1 MAAPIPRALR
11 AAAAA
16 LALAACARDAATR
29 SVVAPAETAPG
40 AAAGPAGSRLVS
52 GAQPGRSDPACAG
65 PFEGPQ
71 ARISLRAATGEL
83 KLGIVA
89 GLKDSDPDNLA
100 TLHALV
106 AELVR
111 RGATALLA
119 DGDLGDNGEAQ
130 TALLGVLT
138 ATGLPVLA
146 VAGNRELRPELDSVE
161 AELRKRGARLADLSH
176 TRVVDLGDAVVV
188 GLAGTFD
195 RRLLRAD
202 GACGY
207 VKRDVD
213 ALAAAL
219 DRLAAGPLPA
229 ILVAAV
235 PPRGDGPLA
244 LDFSEGQNLG
254 DPHLAALLSPRRA
267 PFGVFGQ
274 VWESGGRAVDGRGK
288 PVLPDAPSDQLY
300 LNPGAAER
308 TPWPMSD
315 GSRQAGL
322 AALLTVRGRKAQVS
336 FLHAGDLPR
345 PPAPERAAGAE
356 PPPEERV
363 P

>member
-1 MAAPIPRALR
+1 MPSAALR
-11 AAAAA
+11 CLCA
-16 LALAACARDAATR
+16 LALALGACAREESPR
-29 SVVAPAETAPG
+29 SVVAPRDPPSG
-40 AAAGPAGSRLVS
+40 AAAGPAGSRLVA

-71 ARISLRAATGEL
+71 ARVSLRAATGEL
-83 KLGIVA
+83 KLGILA
-89 GLKDSDPDNLA
+89 GLKDSDEDNLA
-100 TLHALV
+100 NLRALT

-146 VAGNRELRPELDSVE
+146 VAGNRELRGELDGVE

-176 TRVVDLGDAVVV
+176 TRVVDLGDALVV

-207 VKRDVD
+207 VRRDVD
-213 ALAAAL
+213 AVAAAL
-219 DRLAAGPLPA
+219 DRLAAGPVPA

-254 DPHLAALLSPRRA
+254 DPSLTALLSPRRA

-274 VWESGGRAVDGRGK
+274 VWEAGGRAVDGRGK
-288 PVLPDAPSDQLY
+288 PVPQDAPVEQLY

-315 GSRQAGL
+315 GTRQAGL
-322 AALLTVRGRKAQVS
+322 AALLTVRGRKAQVA
-336 FLHAGDLPR
+336 FL
-345 PPAPERAAGAE
+345 RAADVPPVPGPVPAKASE
-356 PPPEERV
+356 PVPEERV